1 MPIEL
6 PPGTATHSDRN
17 PEVSHH
23 QLFRLLVIVVGFIMG
38 AILLVNL
45 LVNAIV
51 WWIPPSAEK
60 ALGQAMVR
68 QYDRTAQ
75 LDPSGKARQTYL
87 NQLIQQLNQKLPT
100 EQQRDFQLLY
110 VPESVVNA
118 AAVPGNYILLFD
130 GLLKQAT
137 SENELVMVL
146 GHELG
151 HFTNRDHLRALGNV
165 LLLQIAIGIIT
176 GGDASSWT
184 AAGAA
189 SVGEL
194 SRAQFSQKQE
204 RQADEVGLTLLNAY
218 YGHAAGATDF
228 FDRISQKTRAEIALL
243 ASHPTPKSRVQDLK
257 NLIRQRGYTE
267 GDKKPL
273 DPILRGY

>member
-6 PPGTATHSDRN
+6 PPGTAAHSDRN
-17 PEVSHH
+17 PEVSTN
-23 QLFRLLVIVVGFIMG
+23 QLFRLLVIVVGFIVG

-51 WWIPPSAEK
+51 WWIPPSAEQ
-60 ALGQAMVR
+60 ALGQAIVR

-75 LDPSGKARQTYL
+75 LSPPEQERQAYL
-87 NQLIQQLNQKLPT
+87 NQLLQKLGSKLPA
-100 EQQRDFQLLY
+100 EQQREFQLFY
-110 VPESVVNA
+110 IPDPVVNA
-118 AAVPGNYILLFD
+118 AAVPGNYILVFD
-130 GLLKQAT
+130 GLLKQAS

-151 HFTNRDHLRALGNV
+151 HFTNRDHLRALGNG
-165 LLLQIAIGIIT
+165 LLLQIALGIVT
-176 GGDASSWT
+176 GGDPSSWT
-184 AAGAA
+184 AMGAA

-257 NLIRQRGYTE
+257 NLILQRGYTE
-267 GDKKPL
+267 GEKKSL
-273 DPILRGY
+273 DPILRGS